1 MRCEDFRTAILEKT
15 GSDEVLSH
23 LRSCEACMNFAIEHD
38 PDLMFRAIG
47 GEMEPPGGAEA
58 FAAEVIQQIHVRETE
73 RRFARPSGGPG
84 RFQRWAI
91 AAAAAFTVVTGALFW
106 PRETKVD
113 APVEVVQVA
122 HTEVVRAPTMVRP
135 VVEKW
140 DSSSAMIIEIP
151 EEETSDLKV
160 VMVFDE
166 SLPADI

>member
-1 MRCEDFRTAILEKT
+1 MRCEDFRTAILEQEI
-15 GSDEVLSH
+15 SDEVLDH
-23 LRSCEACMNFAIEHD
+23 LRSCEACMNVAVDHD

-58 FAAEVIQQIHVRETE
+58 FAAEVMQQIHVRETE
-73 RRFARPSGGPG
+73 RRFGRTKGPG

-91 AAAAAFTVVTGALFW
+91 AAAAAFTVVTGAMFW
-106 PRETKVD
+106 PRDTKVD
-113 APVEVVQVA
+113 APVDIVQVS
-122 HTEVVRAPTMVRP
+122 HHEVADAPSLVRP